1 MIPDMKN
8 LKLITILILL
18 LSVTVGASAQSAKEY
33 EQKKARLEREI
44 AIIDRQLAE
53 NSSRSTSL
61 MADLF
66 LIRKNV
72 ANRKE
77 LVAESDRQIKRLN
90 DQIYLTQREINR
102 KQARIDTLSA
112 HYSKLVVSAYKNR
125 DARVWYMY
133 MFASDNLGQAFRRF
147 GYFRNLSSQLNQDA
161 QRIREEKARLE
172 EEKVK
177 LDAMKA
183 EAQAVRKERAAEL
196 DRLAKEER
204 KADNVVKQLRKD
216 RKKYQNQLAAKK
228 KEVNALNRAI
238 ERLISEAVSGGKKSS
253 TGKISKTHVPV
264 DMKLD
269 AEFSKNKGK
278 LPWPVDG
285 PVVGRFGKHY
295 HPVYKNLE
303 LPPNN
308 GVDVA
313 VAKGSKVQAVFEGV
327 VKQVIAMPGY
337 NQCVLLQHGNY
348 FTFYCKLGNVSVK
361 AGDKVRTGQALGVID
376 TINGQTQLHF
386 EVWQGTKPQ
395 NPELWLR
402 K

>member
-1 MIPDMKN
+1 MILNMKN
-8 LKLITILILL
+8 LKLIIIPVLL
-18 LSVTVGASAQSAKEY
+18 LFMTSGVSAQDTKEY
-33 EQKKARLEREI
+33 EQRKARLEREI
-44 AIIDRQLAE
+44 AIIDKQLAE
-53 NSSRSTSL
+53 NNSRSTSL

-72 ANRKE
+72 ANRKA
-77 LVAESDRQIKRLN
+77 LVAESDNQIKKLN
-90 DQIYLTQREINR
+90 DKIYLTQKEINR

-133 MFASDNLGQAFRRF
+133 MFASENLGQAFRRF

-161 QRIREEKARLE
+161 ARIREEKAKLE
-172 EEKVK
+172 EEKLK
-177 LDAMKA
+177 LDKMKT

-204 KADNVVKQLRKD
+204 KADGVVKQLKKD

-228 KEVNALNRAI
+228 KEVNALNREI
-238 ERLISEAVSGGKKSS
+238 ERIIAEAVGGGKTT
-253 TGKISKTHVPV
+253 TGKTTRTRVPV

-278 LPWPVDG
+278 LPWPADG

-308 GVDVA
+308 GIDVA
-313 VAKGSKVQAVFEGV
+313 LAKGTTVASVFDGV
-327 VKQVIAMPGY
+327 VKQVIVMPGY
-337 NQCVLLQHGNY
+337 NQCVLVQHGNY
-348 FTFYCKLGNVSVK
+348 FTFYCKLGSVSVK
-361 AGDKVRTGQALGVID
+361 AGDKVKTGQTLGVVD

-386 EVWQGTKPQ
+386 QVWQGTKPQ
-395 NPELWLR
+395 NPETWLR
-402 K
+402 